1 MQAYLIVM
9 PAYQKRLPLGFRRKI
24 KIFDVVGKT
33 LHDLILKHFL
43 LLSELLPYG
52 LLLGLRHTGLV
63 AV

>member
-1 MQAYLIVM
+1 M

-24 KIFDVVGKT
+24 IFDMVGKT

-52 LLLGLRHTGLV
+52 LLLGLRHTGLL